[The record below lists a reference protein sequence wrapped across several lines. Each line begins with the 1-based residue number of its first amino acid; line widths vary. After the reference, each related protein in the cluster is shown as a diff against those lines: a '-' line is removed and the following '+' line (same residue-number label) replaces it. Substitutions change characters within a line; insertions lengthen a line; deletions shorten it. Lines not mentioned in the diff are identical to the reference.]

1 MTDLEGSKDLFWQ
14 LRVEGRWGGGGG
26 LVDTGSTVDY
36 LPVVWLCFSAFL
48 SLKESLLTTVL

>member
-1 MTDLEGSKDLFWQ
+1 MDIFNSLFFGKIVSEPVT
-14 LRVEGRWGGGGG
+14 LGGGGG
-26 LVDTGSTVDY
+26 VVDPGSTVDY